1 MPQRWDFCEVFK
13 NKIHT
18 CEIRKKPGCQTTF
31 YEYRNRGYDRLHAGT
46 RMLQKRL
53 ARRDLLVIYNL
64 HVVLLLVNV
73 MFPSELCQ

>member
-13 NKIHT
+13 NEIHT
-18 CEIRKKPGCQTTF
+18 CEIRKGLDVKPLSTNIEISATTVF
-31 YEYRNRGYDRLHAGT
+31 MKEPECYRKDWREET
-46 RMLQKRL
+46 CW
-53 ARRDLLVIYNL
+53 LLNL